1 MKASDIY
8 FTKPGGLSIT
18 EAAVSNIP
26 IVLLPPIPGC
36 ENLNRDF
43 FCQNGMAVRLTMKMP
58 RLKEILSLLEKPEV
72 IHQMQSAQTKCI
84 NANAAG
90 DIAELAM

>member
-58 RLKEILSLLEKPEV
+58 RLKEILSLLEKCKV
-72 IHQMQSAQTKCI
+72 HRQNASMQMQPET
-84 NANAAG
+84 
-90 DIAELAM
+90 